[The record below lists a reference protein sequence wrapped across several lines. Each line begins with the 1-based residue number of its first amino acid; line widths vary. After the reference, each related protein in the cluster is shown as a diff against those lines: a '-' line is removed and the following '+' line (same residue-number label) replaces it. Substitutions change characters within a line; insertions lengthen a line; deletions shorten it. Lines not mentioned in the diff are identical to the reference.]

1 MQVVSSFIAQCYDEI
16 RVESIL
22 IRLKNNFDIHQ
33 NFVICTHI
41 SKKRE
46 VYLVMYSFPM
56 GGFNRTCYTEVV
68 DVVSMQFSHYSE
80 QHGALITVN
89 MEVFIA
95 LATAIYLH

>member
-1 MQVVSSFIAQCYDEI
+1 
-16 RVESIL
+16 
-22 IRLKNNFDIHQ
+22 
-33 NFVICTHI
+33 
-41 SKKRE
+41 
-46 VYLVMYSFPM
+46 MYSFPM